1 MQAPLSAQCNTLYL
15 CHLQR
20 QSASYHHSL
29 QALLVSHIIPYL
41 LDYYTG
47 IDEEGNQGIAREEY
61 AYLDMLPSSSVKDID
76 LP

>member
-1 MQAPLSAQCNTLYL
+1 M
-15 CHLQR
+15 
-20 QSASYHHSL
+20 
-29 QALLVSHIIPYL
+29 